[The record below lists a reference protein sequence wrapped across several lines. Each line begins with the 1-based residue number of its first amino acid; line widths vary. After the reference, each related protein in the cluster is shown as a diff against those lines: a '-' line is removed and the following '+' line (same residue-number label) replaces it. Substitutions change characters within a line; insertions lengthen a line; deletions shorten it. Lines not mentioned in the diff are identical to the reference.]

1 MAQAQV
7 KQFPGFGVV
16 YPDGISGI
24 KVIRTYTQGPS
35 KVNNPD
41 GSVGYTTPPPT
52 ILELFGG
59 GFAYADGSPVIDR
72 THLEKVSDLKMREK
86 ALKWF
91 DESREL
97 SEVATEG
104 IPPLN
109 LDEKVRPEPVY
120 VLSSELPRAEDEV
133 TKELDKVVQTNQTE
147 LQSSLA
153 SIAQSIS
160 CLATIV
166 KEQGKQIEE
175 LMREPSEVKRKRP
188 SLDRRSEVMKAKW
201 ADPEWRAKRRNKN
214 GKDVTE
220 AGKDM

>member
-35 KVNNPD
+35 KVVNPD
-41 GSVGYTTPPPT
+41 GSVGYITPPPT

-72 THLEKVSDLKMREK
+72 AHLEKVSDLKMREK

-97 SEVATEG
+97 SEVSREN

-133 TKELDKVVQTNQTE
+133 TKELDKAVTGNAEVQGT
-147 LQSSLA
+147 LA
-153 SIAQSIS
+153 SIAEAIS
-160 CLATIV
+160 SLATIV
-166 KEQGKQIEE
+166 KEQGKQIEA
-175 LMREPSEVKRKRP
+175 LQNQPGQVKRRSP
-188 SLDRRSEVMKAKW
+188 SDKRSELMKAKW
-201 ADPEWRAKRRNKN
+201 ADPAWRARRESKKH
-214 GKDVTE
+214 GKDVTQ
-220 AGKDM
+220 AS